1 MGKSGWQWEKVM
13 YQWLVENLKEYY
25 TFVKVLKKKEI
36 KGEVPANASTLYHKE
51 KYEGMTPNPRNTFLL
66 MTLKN
71 KKGEVLSEETFYF
84 NFAKD
89 QDLPKADIR
98 YKVKQMDGKCE
109 ITLSSKQ
116 LARDVFIEIPK
127 QSDSNSL
134 TVSSLQGARFS
145 DNFFDL
151 LPGQTKKVVVTSE
164 ELMKDGKLDI
174 RIHQLSDTN

>member
-1 MGKSGWQWEKVM
+1 MNIYVM
-13 YQWLVENLKEYY
+13 SDKLEADKDVTLQLRLMD
-25 TFVKVLKKKEI
+25 FDGKVLKKQEI
-36 KGEVPANASTLYHKE
+36 KGEVPANASTLYYKE

-71 KKGEVLSEETFYF
+71 KKGEVLSEEIYYF

-127 QSDSNSL
+127 QL
-134 TVSSLQGARFS
+134 EPILLESSLQGARFS

-164 ELMKDGKLDI
+164 ELLKDGKLDI

>member
-1 MGKSGWQWEKVM
+1 MNRIILYRKLDTDSAETAFQFRIDFFEILCRDVSGVRVQFC
-13 YQWLVENLKEYY
+13 QDLRHSL
-25 TFVKVLKKKEI
+25 L
-36 KGEVPANASTLYHKE
+36 H
-51 KYEGMTPNPRNTFLL
+51 EGMTPNPRNTFLL